1 MEVTR
6 LGIKSELQQSAYT
19 TATVMGDP
27 YSVCDLH
34 HSSRQDQILKIVS
47 DAKDQ
52 TWVFKDTSWVCYC

>member
-6 LGIKSELQQSAYT
+6 LGVKSELQQPDYT

-27 YSVCDLH
+27 NSVCDLH
-34 HSSRQDQILKIVS
+34 HSSRQDQILNPVS

-52 TWVFKDTSWVCYC
+52 P